1 MPLDLRELT
10 SLQILTYFVADASS
24 GCSTIG
30 ELHNLDIGGKLMLS
44 CLENVT
50 EVQAKAATL
59 GNKEKLRHLSLEW
72 SSECHEEH
80 VPDCHK
86 MVLDALKPHHGLELL
101 KIVRYKSTSLPTWM
115 KDLSF
120 LQKHLTELHLI
131 GFTLCGEFPQF
142 SNLEALQILH
152 LEELDILVRSLHRY
166 GPKAVTGWIP
176 RPGRGRPTNPW
187 LVGPRR
193 TVL

>member
-1 MPLDLRELT
+1 
-10 SLQILTYFVADASS
+10 VADASS

-152 LEELDILVRSLHRY
+152 LEELDKLQSLFRDEVSLTFV
-166 GPKAVTGWIP
+166 KLKELQLCNMKSLERWVAAE
-176 RPGRGRPTNPW
+176 GREGVVVFP
-187 LVGPRR
+187 
-193 TVL
+193 